1 MGYFTQGLSTNRS
14 FSLFQKESSNYV
26 LICTCPFCLG
36 GPIRLMLMRQ
46 RLLRTHLPTKLI
58 TAAWVEEQRL
68 GKGSCAKAESQ
79 VDGPEYAQYCPS
91 KREGKHEG
99 GEVCDTWSGGGLTC
113 RHEGAIIR
121 EGWAGRPLPTC
132 ALSAATDQRC
142 RLQAPITPR
151 YCHTYVHLYVFS
163 TDLVPCSTTTIRL
176 RQPKIWDNKEK

>member
-1 MGYFTQGLSTNRS
+1 MEQLCTHMYLSILSWT
-14 FSLFQKESSNYV
+14 KES
-26 LICTCPFCLG
+26 
-36 GPIRLMLMRQ
+36 GPIRLMLMRK
-46 RLLRTHLPTKLI
+46 RLLRTHLPTKLV

-79 VDGPEYAQYCPS
+79 VDGPEYKQYRPS
-91 KREGKHEG
+91 KREGRHEG

-151 YCHTYVHLYVFS
+151 YCHTYVHLYVFFNRLS
-163 TDLVPCSTTTIRL
+163 PLFNSDDKIETAKDLR
-176 RQPKIWDNKEK
+176 

>member
-1 MGYFTQGLSTNRS
+1 MYS
-14 FSLFQKESSNYV
+14 YV
-26 LICTCPFCLG
+26 LVHSLLEVS
-36 GPIRLMLMRQ
+36 GPIRLMLMRK

-58 TAAWVEEQRL
+58 TAAWVEKQRL
-68 GKGSCAKAESQ
+68 GKGSCATAESQ
-79 VDGPEYAQYCPS
+79 VDGPEYKQYCPS
-91 KREGKHEG
+91 KREGRHEG

-163 TDLVPCSTTTIRL
+163 TYLVPCSTATIRL